1 MKDLEIHKF
10 VVVSTAHVSEATAKR
25 LDHTPAKDWP
35 CAGGPYA
42 EYGWFVY
49 AHDENSGPGE
59 NAIPADLFDVMT
71 WARRQGCEY
80 ILFDC
85 DADQVDGL
93 PAYDW

>member
-1 MKDLEIHKF
+1 
-10 VVVSTAHVSEATAKR
+10 
-25 LDHTPAKDWP
+25 
-35 CAGGPYA
+35 
-42 EYGWFVY
+42 
-49 AHDENSGPGE
+49 
-59 NAIPADLFDVMT
+59 MT

>member
-1 MKDLEIHKF
+1 M
-10 VVVSTAHVSEATAKR
+10 VR
-25 LDHTPAKDWP
+25 LRTRR
-35 CAGGPYA
+35 
-42 EYGWFVY
+42 ELR
-49 AHDENSGPGE
+49 PGE

-85 DADQVDGL
+85 NADQVDGL